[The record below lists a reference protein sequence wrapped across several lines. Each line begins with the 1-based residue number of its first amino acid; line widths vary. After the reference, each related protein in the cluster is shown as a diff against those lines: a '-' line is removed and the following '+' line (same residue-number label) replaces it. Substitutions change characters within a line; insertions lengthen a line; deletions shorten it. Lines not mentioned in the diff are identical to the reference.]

1 MTDVLV
7 NTTTQKISGK
17 NLYSELATL
26 YQDLEKELTQLNPG
40 CNTCGTCCNFRTFD
54 HVLYTSSIEVNYITQ
69 YVEVPNFNISDNVC
83 PFLKDNQCSIRD
95 FRTLGCRIF
104 YCNPHYKE
112 ILYDLYEKYHCMIKE
127 LSKKYNYQWKY
138 QPFLGQLAELKS
150 KPHFQIKDKIG
161 EYKFF

>member
-7 NTTTQKISGK
+7 NTRTQELSGK
-17 NLYSELATL
+17 NLYSESVTP
-26 YQDLEKELTQLNPG
+26 YQDLEKELTLLNPG
-40 CNTCGTCCNFRTFD
+40 CDTCGTCYNFSAFD
-54 HVLYTSSIEVNYITQ
+54 HVIYVSSIEVDYIAQ
-69 YVEVPNFNISDNVC
+69 HVEIPDFNISDNIC

-95 FRTLGCRIF
+95 YRTLGCRIF

-138 QPFLGQLAELKS
+138 LPFLGQLAELKS
-150 KPHFQIKDKIG
+150 KPSLR
-161 EYKFF
+161 

>member
-7 NTTTQKISGK
+7 NTTIQELSGK
-17 NLYSELATL
+17 NLYSELVTL
-26 YQDLEKELTQLNPG
+26 YQDLEKELTLLNPG
-40 CNTCGTCCNFRTFD
+40 CDTCGTCCNFSAFD
-54 HVLYTSSIEVNYITQ
+54 HVLYVSSIEVDYIAQ
-69 YVEVPNFNISDNVC
+69 HVEIPDFNISDNIC

-95 FRTLGCRIF
+95 YRTLGCRIF

-138 QPFLGQLAELKS
+138 LPFLGQLAELKS
-150 KPHFQIKDKIG
+150 KPSLR
-161 EYKFF
+161 

>member
-26 YQDLEKELTQLNPG
+26 YQDLEKELTRLNPG
-40 CNTCGTCCNFRTFD
+40 CDTCGTCCNFSAFD
-54 HVLYTSSIEVNYITQ
+54 HVLYASSIEVDYIAQ
-69 YVEVPNFNISDNVC
+69 HVEIPDFNISDNIC
-83 PFLKDNQCSIRD
+83 PFLKDNQCCIRG

-112 ILYDLYEKYHCMIKE
+112 ILHDMYEKYHCMIKE

-138 QPFLGQLAELKS
+138 LPFLGQLAELKS
-150 KPHFQIKDKIG
+150 RTSLL
-161 EYKFF
+161 

>member
-7 NTTTQKISGK
+7 NTTTQELSGK

-26 YQDLEKELTQLNPG
+26 YQDLEKELTRLNPG
-40 CNTCGTCCNFRTFD
+40 CDTCGTCCNFSAFD
-54 HVLYTSSIEVNYITQ
+54 HVLYASSIEVDYIAQ
-69 YVEVPNFNISDNVC
+69 HVEIPDFNISDNIC
-83 PFLKDNQCSIRD
+83 PFLKDNQCSIRG

-112 ILYDLYEKYHCMIKE
+112 ILHDMCEKYHCMIKE

-138 QPFLGQLAELKS
+138 LPFLGQLAELKS
-150 KPHFQIKDKIG
+150 RTSLL
-161 EYKFF
+161 

>member
-1 MTDVLV
+1 MKSVLANMTTREVL
-7 NTTTQKISGK
+7 QE
-17 NLYSELATL
+17 NLYSELSLL
-26 YQDLEKELTQLNPG
+26 YQHLEKELTQLNPG
-40 CNTCGTCCNFRTFD
+40 CNTCGTCCNFSTFD

-69 YVEVPNFNISDNVC
+69 YVEVPDFNISDNVC

-138 QPFLGQLAELKS
+138 LPFLSQLAELKS
-150 KPHFQIKDKIG
+150 KPNKGQNCGI
-161 EYKFF
+161 

>member
-69 YVEVPNFNISDNVC
+69 NVEVPDFNVSDNIC
-83 PFLKDNQCSIRD
+83 PFLKDNECSIRE

-104 YCNPHYKE
+104 YCNTHYKE
-112 ILYDLYEKYHCMIKE
+112 ILYDLYEKYHRMIKE

-138 QPFLGQLAELKS
+138 LPFLSQLAE
-150 KPHFQIKDKIG
+150 
-161 EYKFF
+161 